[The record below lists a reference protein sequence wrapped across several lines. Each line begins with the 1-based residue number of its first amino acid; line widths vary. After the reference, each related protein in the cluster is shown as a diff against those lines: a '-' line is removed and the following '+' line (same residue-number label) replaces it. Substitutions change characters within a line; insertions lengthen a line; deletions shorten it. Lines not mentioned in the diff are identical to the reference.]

1 MTVYQYAINPGWR
14 LILLDL
20 GLNPADVLR
29 WAGLPEDLFVRER
42 AQVDTVG
49 YFRLWQALDQMLED
63 PELPLRIGAAIS
75 VEAFDP
81 PIFAAL
87 CSRDLNVALGRIARY
102 KKLVC
107 PMVLTVAETDET
119 TSLGFAWLDQTQQ
132 APVSLLLAEAVFFV
146 QLARIATR
154 HQVRPCA
161 VTIPAVVPRRDAY
174 LGYFGVAPQRGEHLE
189 VVFSAADARRPFMT
203 ANESMWQT
211 FEPALRR
218 RLADLDEG
226 AAMGDRVRGALLE
239 LLPSGEASIQAVCDK
254 LAISR
259 RTLQRKLADDGTS
272 YQRVLNQ
279 TRERLARHYL
289 GQANMTGAEISFL
302 LGYDDPNSFFRAFQS
317 WTGATPSQLRAQGV

>member
-14 LILLDL
+14 LVLLDL

-29 WAGLPEDLFVRER
+29 RAGLPEDLFGRER
-42 AQVDTVG
+42 AQVDTIG
-49 YFRLWQALDQMLED
+49 YFRLWQALDHLLKD
-63 PELPLRIGAAIS
+63 PEMPLRIGGAVS

-87 CSRDLNVALGRIARY
+87 CSRDLNVALSRIARY

-107 PMVLTVAETDET
+107 PMVLTVAETTKT
-119 TSLGFAWLDQTQQ
+119 TTLGFAWLDQTQPP
-132 APVSLLLAEAVFFV
+132 PVPLLLAEAVFFV

-154 HQVRPCA
+154 QRIAPRAVR
-161 VTIPAVVPRRDAY
+161 IPAAVPSREAY
-174 LGYFGVAPQRGEHLE
+174 AAYFGVAPERGELLE
-189 VVFSAADARRPFMT
+189 VVFAAADARRPFLT

-211 FEPALRR
+211 FEPELRR
-218 RLADLDEG
+218 RLADLDES

-239 LLPSGEASIQAVCDK
+239 LLPSGQASIQAVCDK

-259 RTLQRKLADDGTS
+259 RTLQRKLAGDGTS
-272 YQRVLNQ
+272 YQSVLNQ

-289 GQANMTGAEISFL
+289 SQANMTGAEISFL
-302 LGYDDPNSFFRAFQS
+302 LGYNDPNSFFRAFQS